1 MTRNEYISPQA
12 SLITIDEE
20 TTVMVESK
28 FVVYDDDGK
37 PIDFGEIVEGD
48 PEEGVHLSKWQY
60 EPFYV
65 GWDID
70 EE

>member
-1 MTRNEYISPQA
+1 
-12 SLITIDEE
+12 
-20 TTVMVESK
+20 MVESK